1 MARKTYTEQERR
13 EVLADVPTLGVKAAA
28 GKHGVPPTTVQS
40 WIDRGKGRGASEA
53 APTTKS
59 ATTPAGG
66 ATPTPAASAAMT
78 PAAPTPAAG
87 AAPAATIPAASAAT
101 APTVSRMTTSE
112 APVAEKQARRQYT
125 EEEKREAIADAAT
138 MGVCGA
144 AKKHGTA
151 ESNVSR
157 WCKRLAPTGTVAS
170 AERSGATVASGLA
183 SGATVASAA
192 ASSDAVEDDRREVKD
207 DGRDVEGARA
217 GNRKKKQVA
226 KKYTPSQKAE
236 AVEYA
241 AAHGVSAASDKLG
254 MTRFSIYDWQHKV
267 EQAAAGLGESPTA
280 GPAPADIEAQRDAE
294 ILAEYKRHPGLGPS
308 QIKNQL
314 RRKGVKVS
322 VHTTRRVMEEAG
334 YRPPKVKREPHDERF
349 EAVRPNHLW
358 HLDFVHRHINRTST
372 FNLILI
378 DDYSRFV
385 VGHGTDDAER
395 ADLVIDTFEHAVAR
409 YGRPEM
415 VIHDKG
421 SAFWSW
427 RGIAKF
433 TALLTELGI
442 DQIEAQHK
450 EWNGKLEVF
459 NANLIKELFDV
470 QRFYDVAEMKRR
482 LSAHLWWYNHERTN
496 HALGGLLVPADRYY
510 GRADEV
516 LARIEAGAGRDGLDA
531 LDLKRRTLEL
541 FKVVTEGGVPAIW
554 LMGQKLLSLGA

>member
-1 MARKTYTEQERR
+1 MARRTYTEQERR

-28 GKHGVPPTTVQS
+28 KEHGVPPTTVQS
-40 WIDRGKGRGASEA
+40 WIDRGKANGTAA
-53 APTTKS
+53 APVTK
-59 ATTPAGG
+59 
-66 ATPTPAASAAMT
+66 TPTAAAVEATVASSDQT
-78 PAAPTPAAG
+78 PTNG
-87 AAPAATIPAASAAT
+87 SDT
-101 APTVSRMTTSE
+101 ARSGRRWYSE
-112 APVAEKQARRQYT
+112 EHKRQVA
-125 EEEKREAIADAAT
+125 ADAVAL
-138 MGVCGA
+138 GVCA
-144 AKKHGTA
+144 AAREHGVA

-157 WCKRLAPTGTVAS
+157 WRDRYAS
-170 AERSGATVASGLA
+170 SGQEASRAESEEIA
-183 SGATVASAA
+183 SGAEERTE
-192 ASSDAVEDDRREVKD
+192 VEPPRARRKH
-207 DGRDVEGARA
+207 
-217 GNRKKKQVA
+217 VA
-226 KKYTPSQKAE
+226 KMYTPSQKAE
-236 AVEYA
+236 AIEYA
-241 AAHGVSAASDKLG
+241 AAHGVSAASAALG
-254 MTRFSIYDWQHKV
+254 MSRRSIYQWQHQV
-267 EQAAAGLGESPTA
+267 EKAAAGQGESPTS
-280 GPAPADIEAQRDAE
+280 GPDPADIEAQRDAE
-294 ILAEYKRHPGLGPS
+294 IRAQYKRHPGLGPS

-322 VHTTRRVMEEAG
+322 VQTTRRVMEEAG

-358 HLDFVHRHINRTST
+358 HLDFVHRHINRSST

-385 VGHGTDDAER
+385 VGHGTDEVER
-395 ADLVIDTFEHAVAR
+395 GSLVIDTFEQAVTR

-427 RGIAKF
+427 RGISKF
-433 TALLTELGI
+433 TALLTELGV

-459 NANLIKELFDV
+459 NANLHKELFDV

-482 LSAHLWWYNHERTN
+482 LAAHLWWYNHERTS

-531 LDLKRRTLEL
+531 LDLSRRALEL
-541 FKVVTEGGVPAIW
+541 FKVVTTGGVPEVW
-554 LMGQKLLSLGA
+554 LMGTKLLPARA